1 MDNADDAV
9 RMEASGF
16 PLNLMPPIWAAGVGF
31 ARAIG
36 HQLTLEKRVTPIF
49 GLKHSG
55 LLPPPYGEQGGGVSG
70 RTTRLS
76 HEWMPWGSLWAGKLD
91 PSVIRESRP
100 QGALRL
106 PSTPQG
112 ASQEGL
118 ST

>member
-1 MDNADDAV
+1 MTSHED
-9 RMEASGF
+9 GG
-16 PLNLMPPIWAAGVGF
+16 NLLPPIWAAGVGF
-31 ARAIG
+31 ARAGG
-36 HQLTLEKRVTPIF
+36 HQLTLEKRVPPVFRVQNT
-49 GLKHSG
+49 LV

-106 PSTPQG
+106 PPTPQG